1 MANDKPE
8 ISAIVAAFVNTLDDE
23 IILCGT
29 IRQITVAVCFKKI

>member
-23 IILCGT
+23 IIRCAT
-29 IRQITVAVCFKKI
+29 RQITVAVCLKNI